1 MSIIENLTIEDM
13 NTEISN
19 FIDTYWGTAIGESIY
34 HKRANTSDD
43 DYDGL
48 KDIYEEIQNEAY

>member
-1 MSIIENLTIEDM
+1 MTDLTIEDM

-19 FIDTYWGTAIGESIY
+19 FINTYWGTAIGESIY